1 VVPHLA
7 ELASRGGM
15 IGDMAL
21 DRLHQLDPVRA
32 LQIARQLLGSA
43 QVPDKLYALRVIG
56 ASGDSS
62 DLPALRAIAAA
73 GQENLTQRN
82 RGFGLM
88 PPVNLARA
96 ARAAIEA
103 IQKGG

>member
-1 VVPHLA
+1 MRWSLP
-7 ELASRGGM
+7 SG
-15 IGDMAL
+15 
-21 DRLHQLDPVRA
+21 
-32 LQIARQLLGSA
+32 
-43 QVPDKLYALRVIG
+43 ALRVIG
-56 ASGDSS
+56 ASGDAS

-96 ARAAIEA
+96 ATGAIAAIE
-103 IQKGG
+103 K